1 MVNLYNQH
9 NNYRALILSWIL
21 LMCTVFAQSLY
32 ANDPSETQR
41 QAFDPQLKIAL
52 QKAVAS
58 ADSFDYK
65 YDATVWLSDMSNRLS
80 KIVDDPDE
88 RVAILTT
95 VHREATRAGVQPE
108 LVLAVMEVESAF
120 DRYAISVAGARGL
133 MQIMPFWLDE
143 IGQDGDNLFHIN
155 TNIRFGCTIL
165 KYYIDIERGNL
176 FRALGRYNGSLGRAK
191 YPNKVFKALD
201 RRWFVQ

>member
-1 MVNLYNQH
+1 MVNVFKQH
-9 NNYRALILSWIL
+9 KNYRSQILWWVL
-21 LMCTVFAQSLY
+21 LVFAMFAQSVF

-41 QAFDPQLKIAL
+41 QAFDPELKIAI

-58 ADSFDYK
+58 ADSFDDK

-88 RVAILTT
+88 RMAILTT